1 MNRDDKAETILDQF
15 CLRRLY
21 PHSRL
26 FGGAEQQSASA
37 EAQRVSFKT
46 EWVEA
51 IPGCCMFATGLITTD
66 AVGRVC
72 ELTDCFC
79 PPGVF
84 KDPKVFQ
91 NCSSRVGEQEKQQPR
106 RR

>member
-1 MNRDDKAETILDQF
+1 MDRDDKAETILDQF
-15 CLRRLY
+15 CMRRLY

-26 FGGAEQQSASA
+26 FNGVEQQS
-37 EAQRVSFKT
+37 EDRRVSFKT
-46 EWVEA
+46 EWVDA
-51 IPGCCMFATGLITTD
+51 MPGCCMFATGLITAD

-84 KDPKVFQ
+84 KNPKVFQ
-91 NCSSRVGEQEKQQPR
+91 NCSSRVDVQEKQQPR
-106 RR
+106 RH